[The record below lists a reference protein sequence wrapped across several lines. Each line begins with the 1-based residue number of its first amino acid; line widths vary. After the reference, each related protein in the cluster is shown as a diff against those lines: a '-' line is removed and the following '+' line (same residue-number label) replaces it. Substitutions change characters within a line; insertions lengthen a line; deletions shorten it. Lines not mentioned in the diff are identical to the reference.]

1 MFRFCFDFNLHK
13 YKIKNSIKKE
23 GIKLIINSMPSFVRR
38 KGLEPPRL
46 STLDPKSSAATNYAN
61 AASLGL
67 RLQSY
72 DFYLDC
78 ASVLLIFFVWFI
90 FLLLRW

>member
-1 MFRFCFDFNLHK
+1 
-13 YKIKNSIKKE
+13 
-23 GIKLIINSMPSFVRR
+23 MPSFVRR

-78 ASVLLIFFVWFI
+78 ANVLLIFLFDLYFCC
-90 FLLLRW
+90 FEGELLPRTPLCL

>member
-1 MFRFCFDFNLHK
+1 
-13 YKIKNSIKKE
+13 
-23 GIKLIINSMPSFVRR
+23 
-38 KGLEPPRL
+38 
-46 STLDPKSSAATNYAN
+46 
-61 AASLGL
+61 LGL

>member
-1 MFRFCFDFNLHK
+1 
-13 YKIKNSIKKE
+13 
-23 GIKLIINSMPSFVRR
+23 MPYFVRR

-78 ASVLLIFFVWFI
+78 ANVLLIFFV
-90 FLLLRW
+90 

>member
-1 MFRFCFDFNLHK
+1 
-13 YKIKNSIKKE
+13 
-23 GIKLIINSMPSFVRR
+23 MPSFVRR

-72 DFYLDC
+72 NIYLNY

-90 FLLLRW
+90 FLLLRWRILTTHSSVFVELTFFLFVAFVG